1 MAKRYRLVPDSGVE
15 GAENSFAEKAMNF
28 STLVEL
34 LPKNLRNKA
43 RILVH
48 YLENKITLNEHQRIV
63 YENGEV
69 GSYLLDMIRYY
80 VSPLVKQR
88 PVDAPDFESVLKNL
102 GVPSSALARN
112 IETNILDKWLEY

>member
-1 MAKRYRLVPDSGVE
+1 
-15 GAENSFAEKAMNF
+15 MNF

-34 LPKNLRNKA
+34 LPKNLRKKA